1 MNRNGQGRGN
11 GRGLGREGTGKGAGR
26 GNRLQGE
33 AGLGQGRRGGG
44 FFGRG
49 RGMGWQATSEDG
61 ARYNRPVSDFINGL
75 GDVEKKSWLEKFKA
89 HLTQRMS
96 EVDEELGKF

>member
-11 GRGLGREGTGKGAGR
+11 GRRPGREGAGKGTGR
-26 GNRLQGE
+26 GNRPHGE
-33 AGLGQGRRGGG
+33 AGPGQGRRGGG
-44 FFGRG
+44 FGRG
-49 RGMGWQATSEDG
+49 RGMGWQATSEDSP
-61 ARYNRPVSDFINGL
+61 RYNRPVSDFINGL